1 MIRTITVIIR
11 ILLSI
16 WSVASRLLSG
26 LSQARAQ
33 HGHSWSLL
41 LIVIIIIKNLDD
53 DDDGFQIKIIQIIK
67 RARAQVIPGQ

>member
-41 LIVIIIIKNLDD
+41 VIVVIIIQIFTSIL
-53 DDDGFQIKIIQIIK
+53 IKIIISIK
-67 RARAQVIPGQ
+67 RARAQVTPGQ